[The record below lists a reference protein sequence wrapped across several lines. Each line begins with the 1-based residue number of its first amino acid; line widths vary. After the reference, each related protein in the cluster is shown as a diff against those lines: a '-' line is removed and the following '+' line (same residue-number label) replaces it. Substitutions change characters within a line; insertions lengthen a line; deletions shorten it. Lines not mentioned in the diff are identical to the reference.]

1 MYLDQKLIGMKFEP
15 MLFLWQFIVTVLAFL
30 CIGSA
35 MLNRKKRQKSLWL
48 YTLYTTA
55 LLAYFLLVSPYDFA
69 WKQFF
74 APKILDLLADFL
86 QIIYSIIFF
95 FFFLQFLDFKKHLT
109 SFYKFIISTI
119 SLLFLTTV
127 LGFVLL
133 IFSNNNLLLQWFPLV
148 VMLLVFCLFG
158 FTFSKTFSHLEKNYN
173 LFFLTASSVFIA
185 LILPLG
191 FLGILDKKLFTENI
205 LLLFY
210 LTIFLQQFFLS
221 LALLYGND
229 WLNKKFLSN
238 IGLTDFTTTSPNIFS
253 TATGNLNNVMGQKE
267 PKLSIQSNLGNE
279 VNFNDPI
286 YHLQLVSLQNQ
297 MNPHF
302 IFNAIN
308 SIKVF
313 LIENKKQEA
322 IYYLNKFSK
331 LIRHILGS
339 TQIES
344 ISLAEEINILE
355 LYVSIENIRLEDKI
369 ELVISNPQKINLT
382 TIMLPAMLLQ
392 PFIENA
398 ILHGLILKDQ
408 KKRIELLFLARE
420 NTISLKIRDN
430 GVGREKSRKRRAE
443 KTYQNESMGL
453 KINMKRLAYFNRKYG
468 VNYSFQLRD
477 LQNKNGE
484 AAGTEVELFFNY

>member
-1 MYLDQKLIGMKFEP
+1 MKFEP
-15 MLFLWQFIVTVLAFL
+15 MLFLWQFVVTVLAFL

-35 MLNRKKRQKSLWL
+35 VLNWKQRQKSLGL

-55 LLAYFLLVSPYDFA
+55 LLAYFLLVSPYNFA

-74 APKILDLLADFL
+74 GTKVLELLADFL
-86 QIIYSIIFF
+86 QIIYAIIFF
-95 FFFLQFLDFKKHLT
+95 LFFLHLLNFKKNLPN
-109 SFYKFIISTI
+109 FYKLIVSTI
-119 SLLFLTTV
+119 GFLFLTTV
-127 LGFVLL
+127 LGFITL
-133 IFSNNNLLLQWFPLV
+133 IFSNNNLLFQWFPLV

-158 FTFSKTFSHLEKNYN
+158 YTFSKTFSHLEKNYN
-173 LFFLTASSVFIA
+173 LFFLTASSIFIG

-191 FLGILDKKLFTENI
+191 FIGILDKQLFTENI

-221 LALLYGND
+221 LALLYGNN
-229 WLNKKFLSN
+229 WLNKKFLN
-238 IGLTDFTTTSPNIFS
+238 NLGLTNRATTSASIFS
-253 TATGNLNNVMGQKE
+253 TATAKINNLIGQKE
-267 PKLSIQSNLGNE
+267 SKLSIHSNLGAE
-279 VNFNDPI
+279 VNFRDPI

-382 TIMLPAMLLQ
+382 AIMLPAMLLQ

-443 KTYQNESMGL
+443 KSYQNESMGL
-453 KINMKRLAYFNRKYG
+453 KINTERLAYFNRKYG
-468 VNYSFQLRD
+468 VNYSFRLRD
-477 LQNKNGE
+477 LRNKNGE
-484 AAGTEVELFFNY
+484 ASGTEVELFFNH